1 MADAVL
7 TSPGMNRMHATILR
21 LPLPCLLL
29 LAAGCVARPESGEYD
44 KTYSI
49 TGRPTVNVH
58 TNDGGVRVVTSDSK
72 DVTFHVKYQSVG
84 TAPRIDSR
92 QDGDSVTLEAQM
104 ESSSFLFGLGGH
116 RSMEIEVRMPRDA
129 DLRVDS
135 NDGGIKV
142 EAVNGHVVIH
152 TDDGSI
158 RASQLAGT
166 VDLSSHDGSIRVD
179 VVKGDL
185 KIRTDDGS
193 IGGEH
198 LDGTCEASTSDGSI
212 RVDGRFDALHL
223 RTDDGSVIARVQSG
237 SVPASS
243 WQLQTSD
250 GSVHLTVP
258 ADFKANLNATSSNGS
273 VTLDSPVKVDGDVSR
288 SLIRGA
294 LNGGGPEVLI
304 RTSSGSIHIGAS

>member
-1 MADAVL
+1 MSATVL
-7 TSPGMNRMHATILR
+7 W
-21 LPLPCLLL
+21 LPLSCLIL
-29 LAAGCVARPESGEYD
+29 LAAGCVARPEAGEYD

-49 TGRPTVNVH
+49 TGRATVNVH
-58 TNDGGVRVVTSDSK
+58 TNDGGVRIVTSDTK
-72 DVTFHVKYQSVG
+72 DVSFHVKYQSVG
-84 TAPRIDSR
+84 TGPRIDSR
-92 QDGDSVTLEAQM
+92 QDGDSVTLEAQTA
-104 ESSSFLFGLGGH
+104 SSSFFFGFGGH
-116 RSMEIEVRMPRDA
+116 RSLEIEVRMPRDA

-135 NDGGIKV
+135 NDGGIRV

-179 VVKGDL
+179 TVKGDL

-198 LDGTCEASTSDGSI
+198 LDGACEASTSDGSI

-223 RTDDGSVIARVQSG
+223 RTDDGSVVARVESG
-237 SVPASS
+237 SALTSS
-243 WQLQTSD
+243 WQLHTSD

-258 ADFKANLNATSSNGS
+258 ADFKANLNATSNNGS

-288 SLIRGA
+288 SIIRGA
-294 LNGGGPEVLI
+294 MNGGGPEVSI
-304 RTSSGSIHIGAS
+304 HTSSGSIHIGAS